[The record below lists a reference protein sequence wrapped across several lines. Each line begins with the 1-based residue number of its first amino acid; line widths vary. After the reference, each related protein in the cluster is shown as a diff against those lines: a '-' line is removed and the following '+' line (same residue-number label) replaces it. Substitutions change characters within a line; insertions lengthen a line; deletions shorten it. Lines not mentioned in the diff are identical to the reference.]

1 MKWYNFFDKKPEQK
15 VEVLLRI
22 WKRFYLGCIDEE
34 LIETEEFCLNK
45 EEIDDE
51 RSENGGRGIYW
62 CDIDFSIKDV
72 EGET

>member
-22 WKRFYLGCIDEE
+22 WKRFYLGCIDGE
-34 LIETEEFCLNK
+34 LIGTEEFCLNK

-51 RSENGGRGIYW
+51 KIENGGRGIYW

-72 EGET
+72 EGEK